1 MIKKLIARAA
11 VLSLLFWAPQVSVA
25 QFEDTESLLVWLETE
40 CASDTTGLSEF
51 CDLIEYAVF
60 CLEGDSAYC
69 DSLELALEGLGVVD
83 VTDSTDTTDTG
94 GGDDPGDVVDET
106 EDTLDI
112 DGILA
117 WLAEECAGD
126 TTGTSELCG
135 WIALGEACAGG
146 DSIACDSLLA
156 LIDGYV
162 PSNDG
167 DENNDDGDGDGYGD
181 GDGDGGYHDHDHDH
195 DHDWDIEDVVEWLTE
210 ECAEDTTG
218 TSDFCG
224 WIELGTACAGG
235 DTVACDALE
244 TLLANYDWDSYE
256 YNDDDEDDEYEGGY
270 GGGNGGYGGGNGGY
284 GDWDND
290 DDDDDDYEGGY
301 GGGNGGYGGW
311 DNDDDDDDDYE
322 GGNGSGN
329 GGNCNANNNSTD
341 VEPCVTDAILAWMTE
356 ACEND
361 TLGTTE
367 FCGYIELV
375 NACASGDSV
384 ACDSIQG
391 LLVTMDVDL
400 TGGLLAD
407 ENADTDGDGLTD
419 AEELLLM
426 TDANN
431 ADTDGDGL
439 GDGVEVN
446 LFSFSP
452 VSADTNGDGISDA
465 TELANMLANPVDPC
479 PSDINKDGTVTVSD
493 MLEFLSDFGITCE

>member
-69 DSLELALEGLGVVD
+69 DSLELALEGLDVVD
-83 VTDSTDTTDTG
+83 VTDSTNTDDG
-94 GGDDPGDVVDET
+94 EDPGDVVDET
-106 EDTLDI
+106 DDSLDI
-112 DGILA
+112 DEILA
-117 WLAEECAGD
+117 WLSEECAED
-126 TTGTSELCG
+126 TTGTSDVCG
-135 WIALGEACAGG
+135 WIALGEACAAG
-146 DSIACDSLLA
+146 DSLACDSLLA

-162 PSNDG
+162 LSEDGDDNDG
-167 DENNDDGDGDGYGD
+167 ESDGDGDGYGG

-195 DHDWDIEDVVEWLTE
+195 DWDIEDIVEWLTE

-218 TSDFCG
+218 SSEFCG
-224 WIELGTACAGG
+224 WIDLGTACAEG
-235 DTVACDALE
+235 DTLACDSLE
-244 TLLANYDWDSYE
+244 MLLANYDWDSYE
-256 YNDDDEDDEYEGGY
+256 YG
-270 GGGNGGYGGGNGGY
+270 
-284 GDWDND
+284 D

-301 GGGNGGYGGW
+301 GGGNGG
-311 DNDDDDDDDYE
+311 
-322 GGNGSGN
+322 
-329 GGNCNANNNSTD
+329 GNCNANNDSTE
-341 VEPCVTDAILAWMTE
+341 VEPCVTDTILAWMTE

-375 NACASGDSV
+375 NACASGDTL

-391 LLVTMDVDL
+391 LLVTGEVDPS
-400 TGGLLAD
+400 GGLLSDETAD
-407 ENADTDGDGLTD
+407 SDGDGLTD
-419 AEELLLM
+419 AEELLLL
-426 TDANN
+426 TDAAN

-439 GDGVEVN
+439 SDGVEVN

-452 VSADTNGDGISDA
+452 VNADTDGDGISDA
-465 TELANMLANPVDPC
+465 IELAEMLANPVDPC

-493 MLEFLSDFGITCE
+493 MLQFLSDFGITCE